1 MINVCVNGEING
13 KKRDITIDIIKALGI
28 IGMVM
33 GHSGSP
39 ITKFIYLFHMA
50 IFFIASGYCYNTK
63 NTDSIDDVLKYI
75 KKKFVSLWFPYVL
88 WTAIYSLLHNFF
100 ITINVYTDNP
110 LLLSYVE
117 GQYVAITEPWTF
129 TDVIKNIVKALFL
142 QGRTQMGGAFWFLA
156 TLMEISLAY
165 GFIDFI
171 LKQLL
176 QKKHKLTIQ
185 TIISIILLIL
195 GYICSLKN
203 YSFYGVNRV
212 LSCYILF
219 HGGFLLREF
228 KVYGN
233 ERKVYV
239 HFLAGLLSFIILYV
253 CNGIGAV
260 SVASNSYKNP
270 VFFLVVSF
278 IGWQFLYEMA
288 FFMQL
293 SSRIKKCM
301 VIIGQNTM
309 PVVILHFLCFKIVS
323 YLGVLVKK
331 DPLCLVAA
339 FPVLYEGSGWWMAY
353 LIVGLGV
360 PVALGLLWKQV
371 KIIFKNNLRVKM

>member
-142 QGRTQMGGAFWFLA
+142 QGRT
-156 TLMEISLAY
+156 
-165 GFIDFI
+165 
-171 LKQLL
+171 
-176 QKKHKLTIQ
+176 
-185 TIISIILLIL
+185 
-195 GYICSLKN
+195 
-203 YSFYGVNRV
+203 
-212 LSCYILF
+212 
-219 HGGFLLREF
+219 
-228 KVYGN
+228 
-233 ERKVYV
+233 
-239 HFLAGLLSFIILYV
+239 
-253 CNGIGAV
+253 
-260 SVASNSYKNP
+260 
-270 VFFLVVSF
+270 
-278 IGWQFLYEMA
+278 
-288 FFMQL
+288 
-293 SSRIKKCM
+293 
-301 VIIGQNTM
+301 
-309 PVVILHFLCFKIVS
+309 
-323 YLGVLVKK
+323 
-331 DPLCLVAA
+331 
-339 FPVLYEGSGWWMAY
+339 
-353 LIVGLGV
+353 
-360 PVALGLLWKQV
+360 
-371 KIIFKNNLRVKM
+371 